1 MERYTL
7 SRIYSKQENVE
18 TEQDQL
24 HVLVPR
30 AIFELRNAIL
40 SDMLA
45 ELSGQLAALNPAQA
59 DEALEIM
66 KKIGEYKELQRELV
80 KILGERII
88 LPRS

>member
-1 MERYTL
+1 M
-7 SRIYSKQENVE
+7 
-18 TEQDQL
+18 
-24 HVLVPR
+24 LVPR